1 MAILANGTG
10 IAKTTDCVL
19 IHMNPLTVMLP
30 ISPPDPMLEHAIRL
44 RAYEHYLQRGMTDG
58 YAIDDWLKAEAEIV
72 HGHSTSNSNMP

>member
-1 MAILANGTG
+1 VAILANGTG
-10 IAKTTDCVL
+10 IANDRL
-19 IHMNPLTVMLP
+19 RSDSHEPLTVMLP